1 MKKISIL
8 SLVTI
13 GAILVLVSCSSNK
26 PKTVELKTLNDSLN
40 YTLGLVNGDQIK
52 SYYLKND
59 SSDKAIDAIVKSLD
73 QAYNAPESKD
83 EIYKLGLQVGSTFK
97 QLKVKGLMGDSSL
110 VFDEKIVKQ
119 GMINALN
126 GFDKGMTQAEAQQ
139 YLQTTMMKLQQA
151 KMMQRPQISAPEVS
165 APQQAPQSTD
175 SSAKN

>member
-40 YTLGLVNGDQIK
+40 YTLGLANGDQIK
-52 SYYLKND
+52 NYYLKND
-59 SSDKAIDAIVKSLD
+59 SSDKAIDAVVKSLD
-73 QAYNAPESKD
+73 QAFNSPDSKD
-83 EIYKLGLQVGSTFK
+83 EIFKLGLQVGSTFK
-97 QLKVKGLMGDSSL
+97 QLKVKGLMGDSTL
-110 VFDEKIVKQ
+110 VFDENLVKQ

-126 GFDKGMTQAEAQQ
+126 GFDKGMNQAEAQQ

-151 KMMQRPQISAPEVS
+151 KMMQRPQISGPEVS
-165 APQQAPQSTD
+165 APQQTPQSTD
-175 SSAKN
+175 NSSKK